1 MYWVELAGINGLPE
15 RHSLEW
21 VSVTNGDE
29 DQNLCQDFRDW
40 KSKSTID
47 GLIAGLTATTRGVM
61 PNIASSPCCLPPIH
75 AQPLGGWKEAGN
87 SQGEGKRGG
96 DEDGTADDEE
106 RDGEGEAAEGS
117 AEEARRMFDRGPGCL
132 SIAYGMAEELG
143 LFRIDRDGKTLYLN
157 PYAWNQVH
165 DENAGFSTQGKG
177 RYGSPLEPDS
187 CSMVAEHELDVK
199 QSEDAAS

>member
-1 MYWVELAGINGLPE
+1 MLGTPLLMTAGLGADEGALLEVELEESMVEAVEERLYWVELAGINGLPE

-29 DQNLCQDFRDW
+29 DQSLCQDFWDW

-117 AEEARRMFDRGPGCL
+117 AEEARRMFDRGG
-132 SIAYGMAEELG
+132 YG
-143 LFRIDRDGKTLYLN
+143 DK
-157 PYAWNQVH
+157 
-165 DENAGFSTQGKG
+165 
-177 RYGSPLEPDS
+177 
-187 CSMVAEHELDVK
+187 
-199 QSEDAAS
+199 